1 MQMRYELNFD
11 EDKVNDVLATDGA
24 SYDLKGCCKLLNELN
39 DECKFLAKQRDYWK
53 QKYEEGTE
61 TFTFPPNCD
70 ECDFLGNNGIC
81 GYCKF
86 TLNCYDSKE
95 DLIDGEVLP
104 NCPLKPLTKKL
115 NEQQDTIFK
124 LQDLCGK
131 SDGEN
136 MKLRIE
142 NKKLKEEIRLLKP
155 TNIEQY
161 EQIVQLQKENEQLQ
175 AQLREKEEDEQLY
188 ANEIVKLNK
197 EAKEVLDFKSLGGD
211 Y

>member
-1 MQMRYELNFD
+1 MRYELNFD
-11 EDKVNDVLATDGA
+11 EDKIIDIEAIGDDGVLDLND
-24 SYDLKGCCKLLNELN
+24 CCK
-39 DECKFLAKQRDYWK
+39 
-53 QKYEEGTE
+53 
-61 TFTFPPNCD
+61 
-70 ECDFLGNNGIC
+70 IM
-81 GYCKF
+81 
-86 TLNCYDSKE
+86 
-95 DLIDGEVLP
+95 
-104 NCPLKPLTKKL
+104 

-161 EQIVQLQKENEQLQ
+161 EQIQKLQEENEQLQ
-175 AQLREKEEDEQLY
+175 AQLREKEEDERLY
-188 ANEIVKLNK
+188 ANEIVELRKTNEEWLQFK
-197 EAKEVLDFKSLGGD
+197 ELGGD